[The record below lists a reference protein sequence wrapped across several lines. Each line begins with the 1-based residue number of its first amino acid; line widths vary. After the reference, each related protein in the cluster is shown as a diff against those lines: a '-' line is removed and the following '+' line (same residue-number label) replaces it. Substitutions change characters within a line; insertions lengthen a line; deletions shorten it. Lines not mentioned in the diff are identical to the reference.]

1 MGRFVRTTLGA
12 RVIATKRRLSEREQ
26 IRETAGISTS
36 PPKLLLTN
44 GGRDFVRKC
53 LAPQTWGV
61 RGDSQE
67 TPDGTRCHRQRS
79 SKIRISL

>member
-53 LAPQTWGV
+53 LAPQREKTNPSPESFVGL
-61 RGDSQE
+61 
-67 TPDGTRCHRQRS
+67 H
-79 SKIRISL
+79 I